1 MPVVYTANS
10 WAFFNSQKEDEDGTP
25 IWKVGRYLM
34 DSLSKGKM
42 RRTKIFGA
50 PLEDLPLN
58 CQGMPKIA
66 HRLCFHLEQYGEYV
80 LEIRT
85 SEEFYLPVRERDT
98 NVMTFIRA
106 RK

>member
-1 MPVVYTANS
+1 MLKISTRQLNENCTTVLIIRIFPL
-10 WAFFNSQKEDEDGTP
+10 QKEEEESSTP
-25 IWKVGRYLM
+25 IWKVGRMLM

-66 HRLCFHLEQYGEYV
+66 HRLCCYLEQYGE
-80 LEIRT
+80 
-85 SEEFYLPVRERDT
+85 
-98 NVMTFIRA
+98 
-106 RK
+106 